1 MPRQQ
6 VPITGSVLSWAR
18 AEAGLAIAD
27 IAAATGV
34 DAATVAKWES
44 GATQPTRGQ
53 FTKLVEILRRPSAL
67 FFLPDPPRTSGI
79 PTSMRRAPGLAG
91 RTLSQEEIR
100 QIRWARRIQQMVS
113 WILRDQDAPLVE
125 LPRSSIR
132 LGAEQAATEVRR
144 FLGVSPA
151 EQLAWNNAS
160 EALREWRAAL
170 EVHSLLVFQLKLGR
184 TGIRGFSAWDG
195 TAPMVAV
202 NTAYSP
208 IARIFTL
215 FHELGHMVTR
225 TDAAC
230 WKFVVPNDSQP
241 EIERW
246 CERFAAELL
255 LPAQTVRDVA
265 STFGVT
271 EATPVSD
278 LDTVRRIASRCKVSI
293 RATSLRLQELLLAP
307 PTFYESLEPTLSQF
321 DWSAGGGGG
330 AGQPRVERRL
340 GQVGL
345 RTSELLV
352 AATANDRITQAEV
365 CDYLN
370 LTSGQVDD
378 LRAIVLTPAG

>member
-1 MPRQQ
+1 MPRQG

-18 AEAGLAIAD
+18 EEAGLTLAD
-27 IAAATGV
+27 VATATGV
-34 DAATVAKWES
+34 DETTVAGWES
-44 GATQPTRGQ
+44 GAAKPTRGQ
-53 FTKLVEILRRPSAL
+53 FTKVAEILRRPSAL
-67 FFLPDPPRTSGI
+67 FFLPDPPRNSGI

-91 RTLSQEEIR
+91 RALSQEEVR
-100 QIRWARRIQQMVS
+100 QIRWARRIQQMVT
-113 WILRDQDAPLVE
+113 WILRDQDAVQVE
-125 LPRSSIR
+125 LPKSSIR
-132 LGAEQAATEVRR
+132 LRADQAAAEVRR
-144 FLGVSPA
+144 FIGVSPA
-151 EQLAWNNAS
+151 EQLSWNNTS
-160 EALREWRAAL
+160 QALREWRTAL
-170 EVHSLLVFQLKLGR
+170 EALSLLVFQLQLGSA
-184 TGIRGFSAWDG
+184 GIRGFSAWDDV
-195 TAPMVAV
+195 APILAV

-208 IARIFTL
+208 TARIFTL

-225 TDAAC
+225 TDAVC
-230 WKFVVPNDSQP
+230 WKFVLPNDSQP

-271 EATPVSD
+271 EATPISD
-278 LDTVRRIASRCKVSI
+278 LDTARRIASRCKVSI
-293 RATSLRLQELLLAP
+293 RATALRLQELLLAP
-307 PTFYESLEPTLSQF
+307 PTFYESLEPALSQF

-340 GQVGL
+340 SQIGL

-352 AATANDRITQAEV
+352 AATANDRITQAEA

-378 LRAIVLTPAG
+378 LRSIVFTPTA